1 MECNNFVVVFNGV
14 EITKTYGRLYANI
27 VACETSVG
35 GLVDIID
42 LHTGEVMA
50 SWAKGVQTY
59 LCPDWSDEVI
69 REMRA

>member
-1 MECNNFVVVFNGV
+1 MECNNFVVVFNSV

-50 SWAKGVQTY
+50 QWAKGVLTY

-69 REMRA
+69 REMRV